1 MTSPADAYR
10 DFRTRKTP
18 VPTPPGVRIAAS
30 AFAAFSVAVLTT
42 GLGFP
47 VAVPLA
53 LGCVVAAVVIVLRH
67 PYRRELRAYAHAH
80 HVSTT
85 PSVGQLVPLM
95 VWWALL
101 MTAVVFT
108 FPVWGSFLV
117 WLVLFGAASLLLP
130 HIDGSRRLAYA

>member
-1 MTSPADAYR
+1 MTEISGAGAPTADVQASG
-10 DFRTRKTP
+10 
-18 VPTPPGVRIAAS
+18 GVVGALKAIHILQPWLG
-30 AFAAFSVAVLTT
+30 AVC
-42 GLGFP
+42 
-47 VAVPLA
+47 V
-53 LGCVVAAVVIVLRH
+53 VVAAVVIVLRH

-101 MTAVVFT
+101 MAAVVFT